1 MVFDRAHCGRV
12 VRRGKGKKKRR
23 SYESKSGNDNMV
35 KRKRVHRW
43 MPRSREAKK
52 AVVSCEK
59 PGGGAHI
66 LRFLDSRM
74 G

>member
-1 MVFDRAHCGRV
+1 
-12 VRRGKGKKKRR
+12 
-23 SYESKSGNDNMV
+23 MV

-66 LRFLDSRM
+66 LRCLDSRM